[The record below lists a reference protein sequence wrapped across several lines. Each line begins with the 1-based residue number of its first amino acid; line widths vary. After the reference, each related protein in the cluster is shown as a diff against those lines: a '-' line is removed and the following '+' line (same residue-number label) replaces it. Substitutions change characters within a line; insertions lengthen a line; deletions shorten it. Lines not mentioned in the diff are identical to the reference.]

1 MGSTRKLFHWEMEEK
16 HMSHDSAPV
25 REMFINFAV
34 VPHAAIICYW
44 WVRVSFGVRIR
55 VDVRVSMLIGSG

>member
-1 MGSTRKLFHWEMEEK
+1 
-16 HMSHDSAPV
+16 MSRDSAPV

-55 VDVRVSMLIGSG
+55 VDVRVSKLIGVRISLVMVRVKLRLGLVL